1 MIKGYLCRVKGLYL
15 EGCERDPGTNK
26 VNTCDVKK
34 GAFGKRRKVKRRE
47 LLEREGRW

>member
-15 EGCERDPGTNK
+15 ESCERDPGTNK

-34 GAFGKRRKVKRRE
+34 GAFGKRRKVKRRKVVK
-47 LLEREGRW
+47 RI